1 VHLSGTVPRSV
12 PSHPITITTTRAI
25 ALVLTFLTG
34 FSGLVYEVSWQK
46 YLATLLGSHSEAT
59 AAVLGLYLG
68 GLAAGYAIFGWVV
81 RRAVERAARASL
93 HPPLLLI
100 YGIVEAGIGVWAL
113 AFPFLFGAVQHIS
126 FWMPP
131 GHEGLSF
138 AFDVFLCLLLLA
150 PPTILMGGTIPILT
164 QALTRGL
171 IDATRIHAFVY
182 AFNTAGAFAGS
193 LAAGFVL
200 IHWLGL
206 DGVLFAMGGVNLFAG
221 AVFLAIGLRASGPA
235 AAADPS
241 APTGAPR
248 LSRFA
253 PLAGVALLAGF
264 AMMVLQTAFNRV
276 AGLALG
282 SSHFTFAMV
291 VAVFVLCIALGSFAV
306 SALSRIPAWL
316 VAASQW
322 LLVALLAGLYLFL
335 PDAGYGAHVLRSF
348 FRDMPEAFYLYQ
360 VAVFTIILLVLVVPI
375 GISGALLP
383 LIFHHLR
390 NEVGDLGR
398 MAGSLYS
405 WNTIGSLLGAL
416 LGGYV
421 LLFWIDLPD
430 VYAVA
435 LGALA
440 LGAGILTV
448 RVARAP
454 WHVTSVATALALAGI
469 VALPDWD
476 PMSYAVGRFRQRRP
490 TEVTFAGPRAF
501 IDGHNQGTKLLF
513 HDDDPV
519 ATITVLEQPKKG
531 AISIMNNGK
540 SDGSTVSDYP
550 TMCYAAILPAL
561 LADDLSRSF
570 VIGWGTG
577 VTAGEL
583 GTLEDA
589 REIVVAEIS
598 PGVIEGAPFFRKA
611 NQQAD
616 VNPKVSAIRRDAYRA
631 LLHSEG
637 RYGIIASEPSNPWV
651 TGVEMLY
658 SREFLEAARSRLT
671 PGGVYAQWFHLYEVD
686 EKTVEIV
693 AHTYA
698 SVFDQVAVWFAQ
710 GPDILLMGLNSPD
723 GYPSLEAIRAR
734 AERPDFRAALER
746 CGSTS
751 VEEALAHELI
761 PPGLLQKG
769 KVAGELHTLRRPILS
784 QHAARAF
791 FAGRGVEIPILAGGP
806 DANGARARGLL
817 AQEFPLGGRPI
828 PEDVAE
834 AVTRHLCKLKR
845 LGECATWL
853 ARWRSDHPT
862 SELARAFDPR
872 ELERGFGR
880 REELQPQVID
890 LIERLFRGEL
900 PPTPRAKSPVARAAA
915 LTSIF
920 ASHYVHAT
928 PFDRRV
934 LSTAWSGCRGNPRM
948 MATCEQERLRID
960 ERLERF
966 ELNAAPMVGAGDAG

>member
-1 VHLSGTVPRSV
+1 VLA
-12 PSHPITITTTRAI
+12 HPLTITTTRAI
-25 ALVLTFLTG
+25 ALLLTFLTG

-81 RRAVERAARASL
+81 RRAMERAARAGTA
-93 HPPLLLI
+93 PPLLLI
-100 YGIVEAGIGVWAL
+100 YGIIEAGIGVWAF
-113 AFPFLFGAVQHIS
+113 AFPLLFGAVQHIS
-126 FWMPP
+126 FWVPP

-138 AFDVFLCLLLLA
+138 AFDVFLCLLLIV

-171 IDATRIHAFVY
+171 TDATRIHAFVY

-200 IHWLGL
+200 VHWLGL
-206 DGVLFAMGGVNLFAG
+206 DGVLFTMGGINLFAG
-221 AVFLAIGLRASGPA
+221 SVFVAIGLRASGPA
-235 AAADPS
+235 ALASEAS
-241 APTGAPR
+241 LAPTTPFA
-248 LSRFA
+248 RFA

-291 VAVFVLCIALGSFAV
+291 VAVFVLCIALGSFFV

-322 LLVALLAGLYLFL
+322 VLVGLLIGLYLLL

-348 FRDMPEAFYLYQ
+348 FRDVPEGFYPYQ
-360 VAVFTIILLVLVVPI
+360 TAVFLIILTVLVVPI
-375 GISGALLP
+375 GLSGALLP

-398 MAGSLYS
+398 IAGSLYS
-405 WNTIGSLLGAL
+405 WNTVGSLLGAL

-421 LLFWIDLPD
+421 LLFWLDLPD
-430 VYAVA
+430 VYAIA

-440 LGAGILTV
+440 IGAGILTV

-454 WHVTSVATALALAGI
+454 WHLTAVATAAVLAGI

-476 PMSYAVGRFRQRRP
+476 PMSYAVGRFRSRSP
-490 TEVTFAGPRAF
+490 TGVTFAGPRTF
-501 IDGHNQGTKLLF
+501 IEAHNQGTKLLF

-519 ATITVLEQPKKG
+519 ATIIALLQPEKN
-531 AISIMNNGK
+531 AVSIMNNGK

-550 TMCYAAILPAL
+550 TMCYAAMLPAL

-583 GTLEDA
+583 GTLEQA
-589 REIVVAEIS
+589 KEVVVAEIS
-598 PGVIEGAPFFRKA
+598 PGVIDAAPFFREA

-616 VNPKVSAIRRDAYRA
+616 VNPKVRAIRRDAYRA

-637 RYGIIASEPSNPWV
+637 TYGIIASEPSNPWV

-686 EKTVEIV
+686 RRTVEIV

-698 SVFDQVAVWFAQ
+698 SVFDNVAAWFAQ

-723 GYPSLEAIRAR
+723 GYPSLDEIRAR
-734 AERPDFRAALER
+734 AARPDFRAALER
-746 CGSTS
+746 CGADRL
-751 VEEALAHELI
+751 EEALAHELI
-761 PPGLLQKG
+761 PPGLLSRG

-784 QHAARAF
+784 QYAARAF
-791 FAGRGVEIPILAGGP
+791 FAGGGVTLPTLSGGP
-806 DANGARARGLL
+806 DVNGARPRALL
-817 AQEFPLGGRPI
+817 AQEYPPGRPI

-834 AVTRHLCKLKR
+834 GIVRHLCDVGR
-845 LGECATWL
+845 LMECATWV
-853 ARWRSDHPT
+853 ARWRSDHPD
-862 SELARAFDPR
+862 SELARKFDPR

-880 REELQPQVID
+880 RKELQPQI
-890 LIERLFRGEL
+890 IERLEKVFRGEL
-900 PPTPRAKSPVARAAA
+900 TATPLAKTPVARATQ
-915 LTSIF
+915 LTAFFSD
-920 ASHYVHAT
+920 HYVHAT
-928 PFDRRV
+928 PFDRRF
-934 LSTAWSGCRGNPRM
+934 LTNAWSGCRGNPQM
-948 MATCEQERLRID
+948 TAFCQQERLRVG
-960 ERLERF
+960 ERLDRF
-966 ELNAAPMVGAGDAG
+966 DLMVPLDGDDDAG

>member
-1 VHLSGTVPRSV
+1 VHLSGTVPRFV
-12 PSHPITITTTRAI
+12 PAHPTTIRTTRAI
-25 ALVLTFLTG
+25 ALLLTFLTG

-81 RRAVERAARASL
+81 RRAVDRAARAGIA
-93 HPPLLLI
+93 PPLLLI
-100 YGIVEAGIGVWAL
+100 YGIIEAGIGVWAL
-113 AFPFLFGAVQHIS
+113 AFPFLFSGVQQIS
-126 FWMPP
+126 FWVPS

-138 AFDVFLCLLLLA
+138 TFDVFLCLLLLA

-171 IDATRIHAFVY
+171 TDATRIHAFVY

-206 DGVLFAMGGVNLFAG
+206 DGVLFAMGGINLFAG
-221 AVFLAIGLRASGPA
+221 SVFVVLGLRGRGPA
-235 AAADPS
+235 DAADAASLGASS
-241 APTGAPR
+241 AS
-248 LSRFA
+248 LQRFL
-253 PLAGVALLAGF
+253 PLAAVALLAGF

-291 VAVFVLCIALGSFAV
+291 VAVFVLCIALGSFFV

-322 LLVALLAGLYLFL
+322 LLVGLLAALYLVL

-348 FRDMPEAFYLYQ
+348 FRDMPQAFYPYHIS
-360 VAVFTIILLVLVVPI
+360 VFTITLLVLIVPI
-375 GISGALLP
+375 GLSGALLP

-398 MAGSLYS
+398 IAGSLYS
-405 WNTIGSLLGAL
+405 WNTVGSLLGAL

-421 LLFWIDLPD
+421 LLFWMNLPD
-430 VYAVA
+430 VYAIA

-440 LGAGILTV
+440 IGAGILTV

-454 WHVTSVATALALAGI
+454 WHVTAGTTALALVGI
-469 VALPDWD
+469 ALLPDWD
-476 PMSYAVGRFRQRRP
+476 PMTYAVGRFRSREP
-490 TEVTFAGPRAF
+490 TDVTFSGARHF
-501 IDGHNQGTKLLF
+501 TDTHNQGTELLF

-519 ATITVLEQPKKG
+519 ATITVLNQPFKKS
-531 AISIMNNGK
+531 ISLMNNGK
-540 SDGSTVSDYP
+540 SDGSTVADYP
-550 TMCYAAILPAL
+550 TMCYAGILPAL

-583 GTLEDA
+583 GTLEDTK
-589 REIVVAEIS
+589 EVVVAEIS
-598 PGVIEGAPFFRKA
+598 PGVIEGAPFFRAA

-616 VNPKVSAIRRDAYRA
+616 VNPKVTAIRRDAYRA
-631 LLHSEG
+631 LLHAEG

-686 EKTVEIV
+686 KRTVEIV
-693 AHTYA
+693 ARTYA
-698 SVFDQVAVWFAQ
+698 SVFDHVAAWFAQ

-734 AERPDFRAALER
+734 AERPDVRAALER
-746 CGSTS
+746 CGSHT
-751 VEEALAHELI
+751 VEEALVHELI
-761 PPGLLQKG
+761 PPGLLRDG
-769 KVAGELHTLRRPILS
+769 KVAGEVHTLRRPILS
-784 QHAARAF
+784 QHAAHAF
-791 FAGRGVEIPILAGGP
+791 FTGIGVTIPAIVGGP
-806 DANGARARGLL
+806 DANGARPRGLL
-817 AQEFPLGGRPI
+817 AQMHPLGKPI

-834 AVTRHLCKLKR
+834 GVTRHLCKMGR
-845 LGECATWL
+845 LTECGTWM
-853 ARWRSDHPT
+853 ARWRSDHPS
-862 SELARAFDPR
+862 SELARDFEPR
-872 ELERGFGR
+872 DLGRGLGTR
-880 REELQPQVID
+880 RELQPQMV
-890 LIERLFRGEL
+890 ETVGRLFRGEL
-900 PPTPRAKSPVARAAA
+900 PPTPNAKTPVARATQ
-915 LTSIF
+915 LTTF
-920 ASHYVHAT
+920 FVQHYVHST

-934 LSTAWSGCRGNPRM
+934 LGDVWSGCRGNPRM
-948 MATCEQERLRID
+948 TTLCQQERLRISD
-960 ERLERF
+960 RLDRF
-966 ELNAAPMVGAGDAG
+966 ELGVGAADGE